1 MVELD
6 SPHSHSMSDVYLF
19 DGLKARDMDD
29 IMRHSQLRCVAC
41 SERDDFKS
49 SIREQLLHLSIR
61 SLKNLIALRGQ
72 TCKECKDRKSLAVR
86 SMQIA
91 HLPPRAQLLPILR
104 FHNALIFPYIKAHLY
119 LREAHDMVFMNKM
132 WKSKSRR
139 FGVVPNEGHGTVVK
153 LLDYESLPDGRSLA
167 VVQGIQRF
175 TSNRGQVGKET
186 EQNVPKGIPVQ
197 NVTLFVDAPVFA
209 KDMPEILELAKRVRR
224 AFHAFDTD
232 AMAAQRAKTLGN
244 PPEESHGAE
253 VLSHWLSMALPMTHP
268 ERLWLMELRS
278 TRLRLAGLAEKLG
291 VATEQDKRREE
302 FRREGEKPAE
312 QTKLSSE
319 RARKGATEGS
329 GGKTSAKKR

>member
-1 MVELD
+1 MD
-6 SPHSHSMSDVYLF
+6 SPRSHSLSDVYLF
-19 DGLKARDMDD
+19 DGLKARDMAEL
-29 IMRHSQLRCVAC
+29 MRNSQLRCVAC
-41 SERDDFKS
+41 AERDDFKA
-49 SIREQLLHLSIR
+49 SIRDQLFHLSIR

-72 TCKECKDRKSLAVR
+72 TCKECKSKKFLQVR

-91 HLPPRAQLLPILR
+91 HLPPKSQLLPILR
-104 FHNALIFPYIKAHLY
+104 FHNALIFPSIKAHLY

-139 FGVVPNEGHGTVVK
+139 FGVMPNEGHGTVVK
-153 LLDYESLPDGRSLA
+153 LLDYEALPDGRSLA

-175 TSNRGQVGKET
+175 TSNGGQGGKEI
-186 EQNVPKGIPVQ
+186 EQNGPGGIPVQ

-209 KDMPEILELAKRVRR
+209 KDMPEILDLAKRVRR

-244 PPEESHGAE
+244 PPEESLGAE
-253 VLSHWLSMALPMTHP
+253 VLSHWMSMALPMTHL
-268 ERLWLMELRS
+268 ERLWLMEVRS

-302 FRREGEKPAE
+302 FGWEAGKAAE
-312 QTKLSSE
+312 HKEPSAE
-319 RARKGATEGS
+319 RARKGVPKGK
-329 GGKTSAKKR
+329 GGKASAKKR